1 MSCKIWNTLR
11 YSYRYKSDIAL
22 RWLKQN
28 KRHLFSR
35 PHVQAMTC
43 LLWEFLRKCMC
54 YYGKITV
61 KGPIA
66 AKPIS
71 CARNMLLW
79 WKSWWINWSKLATGG
94 YTRCLLSLIIV
105 SLCSTLLL
113 ACRASYLISSACQ
126 IRLDKITTSLN
137 ISSLCCCHIN
147 FSLTH
152 WGRDRMDIIGQ
163 ATFL

>member
-1 MSCKIWNTLR
+1 MSSKIWNTMR
-11 YSYRYKSDIAL
+11 YSYTSDTCTAL

-28 KRHLFSR
+28 IRHLVPC
-35 PHVQAMTC
+35 PHMQAMAC
-43 LLWEFLRKCMC
+43 LLWEFWRKWIC

-66 AKPIS
+66 AKSIS
-71 CARNMLLW
+71 CARNILLW

-113 ACRASYLISSACQ
+113 ACRASYLISYAWK
-126 IRLDKITTSLN
+126 IRLHKITTSLIFLHSVVA
-137 ISSLCCCHIN
+137 ISAL
-147 FSLTH
+147 
-152 WGRDRMDIIGQ
+152 
-163 ATFL
+163 A